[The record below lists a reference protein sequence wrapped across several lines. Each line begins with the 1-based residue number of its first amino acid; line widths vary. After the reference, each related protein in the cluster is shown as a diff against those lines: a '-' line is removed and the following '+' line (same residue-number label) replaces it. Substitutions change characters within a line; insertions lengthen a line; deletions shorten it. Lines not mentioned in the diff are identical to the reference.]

1 MGRLV
6 AEPAIPTSLHLFY
19 VTTQPPTRLLYV
31 TTYYHITTHHPVYV
45 TIKALT
51 NCSLHMHNKS
61 NPINNILTDM
71 KMTTNL
77 FTKDQGPTGR
87 VYSILGG
94 LGFGI
99 EKKVGQR
106 RVRVG

>member
-1 MGRLV
+1 MGRLG

-19 VTTQPPTRLLYV
+19 ATTHPPTRLFYV
-31 TTYYHITTHHPVYV
+31 TTYYHITTHPVYV

-106 RVRVG
+106 RVRGG